1 MVVAAIL
8 PVGFG
13 DRPLLSLQNVEEL
26 LPPVPVTLGT
36 PTLVPGPVQRVAR
49 RSLESYQSGSDE
61 DEAKGAPLR
70 FGYQVR
76 QQTQDTLAPWHPD
89 SEDWIVVPSG
99 GAKRR
104 WALKSD
110 D

>member
-36 PTLVPGPVQRVAR
+36 PTLVPGLVQRVGPK
-49 RSLESYQSGSDE
+49 E
-61 DEAKGAPLR
+61 P
-70 FGYQVR
+70 
-76 QQTQDTLAPWHPD
+76 
-89 SEDWIVVPSG
+89 
-99 GAKRR
+99 
-104 WALKSD
+104 
-110 D
+110 